1 MIEYLDITLIC
12 LYFLTIVFFFWKKEK
27 IDTILDFSLHKRA
40 FSAVALFFTI
50 VATMIGGTGFVKKL
64 NLFYTDGWLYLL
76 PNLGVVI
83 QMLIFC
89 LFVLPRAEKILGY
102 PTVSTFMGE
111 YYGKRMRWITALASS
126 IGVSG
131 FIASQCKVMGMT
143 GHAFLPVIP
152 ENIINFTT
160 LVLITF
166 YCYNGGIRHVIIT
179 DILQTLCFFI
189 TFIALLYY
197 LYPNPEQV
205 VTVTLTHDINKYSFF
220 TAFNNA
226 SIEDIQ
232 SMLLLLFYFAIP
244 IFTSSQFQR
253 IAIARNKSQLYK
265 SWWASTFFMFF
276 ATIIP
281 CYISYYVFL
290 QNPNLPQNQVL
301 NYVINLLELPG
312 LKAITVIG
320 IFAMAMSTI
329 DSHINTA
336 ACNLANDFIKMNRL
350 SPIEKVTWARV
361 YTILIAFFSYGLML
375 IEGNFLRL
383 VLLAS
388 SFYMPIITLPLFA
401 AIFGIKL
408 TERNVI
414 TSAVITFS
422 VTLVAQISKY
432 NDLISIDPLMP
443 CFLLNLVL
451 LTFNYFID
459 KYILFINT
467 KSTY

>member
-1 MIEYLDITLIC
+1 MIEYLDAFLIC
-12 LYFLTIVFFFWKKEK
+12 LYFFTLAALFWKKEK

-50 VATMIGGTGFVKKL
+50 IATMIGGTGFVKKL
-64 NLFYTDGWLYLL
+64 NLFYTDGWLYLI

-89 LFVLPRAEKILGY
+89 LFIIPRAEKILGY
-102 PTVSTFMGE
+102 PTVSSFIGAH
-111 YYGKRMRWITALASS
+111 YGQKMRWIAAMSSS

-143 GHAFLPVIP
+143 GHAFIPIIP
-152 ENIINFTT
+152 ENIINFMT
-160 LVLITF
+160 LLLITF

-179 DILQTLCFFI
+179 DILQALCFFV
-189 TFIALLYY
+189 TFISLLYY
-197 LYPNPEQV
+197 LWPNPEQAINI
-205 VTVTLTHDINKYSFF
+205 TQTHDLTKYSFF

-226 SIEDIQ
+226 SIEEIQ

-290 QNPNLPQNQVL
+290 QNPDLSQNQVL
-301 NYVINLLELPG
+301 SYVINLLDVPG
-312 LKAITVIG
+312 LKAITIIG

-336 ACNLANDFIKMNRL
+336 ACNLANDFIKMNSL
-350 SPIEKVTWARV
+350 SAMEKVTWARV
-361 YTILIAFFSYGLML
+361 YTIIIALFSYGLML
-375 IEGNFLRL
+375 LEGNFLRL

-401 AIFGIKL
+401 AIFDIKL

-414 TSAVITFS
+414 SSAIITFS
-422 VTLVAQISKY
+422 VTLVAQILKY
-432 NDLISIDPLMP
+432 NNIIIMDPLMP
-443 CFLLNLVL
+443 CFLLNLTL

-467 KSTY
+467 KSS